1 MRETSECLTTV
12 NNTCFHW
19 SQRVMTW
26 EIIELSFLQCPV
38 KPEAETQK
46 KQKRLEVG
54 LSAHCLPKHVPAV
67 DSFQRMRHLCKYV
80 SKPTRQAGCTNS
92 ICSLSDSALRV
103 YTGCLLEKTSSVLTA
118 GALLSCT
125 MLSWEQLSQTPCPRT
140 GRLGMHP
147 WNKMCYKTWWFRPRI
162 PAFERLWQKEFCE
175 SKANL
180 AMLWVPGQSRL
191 QHEREGRR
199 EGRREGGRDV
209 IRQ

>member
-1 MRETSECLTTV
+1 MALPIKPTV
-12 NNTCFHW
+12 HPHLRQEVYASTRLSTPNSFPLNHPALHRSPYGSDQRKKICIWLVLQGAGIPALCRPELSLSLQSTCDSFQ

-125 MLSWEQLSQTPCPRT
+125 MLS
-140 GRLGMHP
+140 
-147 WNKMCYKTWWFRPRI
+147 
-162 PAFERLWQKEFCE
+162 
-175 SKANL
+175 
-180 AMLWVPGQSRL
+180 
-191 QHEREGRR
+191 
-199 EGRREGGRDV
+199 
-209 IRQ
+209 